1 MPIDKKAV
9 HEIAKRSRRTPRLA
23 NRILKRARDIY
34 DVDKHKIIDEKLID
48 KLFSLLEIDDDG
60 LTKIDRSYLDI
71 LANKFSNTPVGVE
84 TIASALSEDV
94 QTVEEFIE
102 PYLLRL
108 GFIKKSSR
116 GRSLSP
122 KALTSLTSLTS
133 STYQK
138 KLL

>member
-1 MPIDKKAV
+1 
-9 HEIAKRSRRTPRLA
+9 
-23 NRILKRARDIY
+23 
-34 DVDKHKIIDEKLID
+34 
-48 KLFSLLEIDDDG
+48 
-60 LTKIDRSYLDI
+60 
-71 LANKFSNTPVGVE
+71 VE

-122 KALTSLTSLTS
+122 KALISLTSLTS